1 MHGKGRRQRQGLRT
15 RLRTEPSSG
24 WLSHVGCGRR
34 EREMRFRFCA
44 CALNRQGI
52 PTVCHTRVPTV
63 AHPGGNTW
71 ESSQLIVKYI
81 FLTPQAGAAK
91 SLTPGRRFPHSC
103 QSRPLNLFALRAN
116 DLGLYLSVWGPLG
129 RYAPI
134 PNIKLEKS
142 CKCSF
147 LPPGKRTLCRND
159 DVVPRSCAASSAAD
173 FSSRPGLQ
181 KLPDVLILVDA
192 STKTILARNYSF
204 RSNRPQTLIK
214 PQIMREA
221 PVALREAHGPNL
233 QKRVSVK
240 RSYGVCDWDWD
251 WDWDWVGGGVGRT
264 HTHRCRAASI
274 RSGKF

>member
-1 MHGKGRRQRQGLRT
+1 
-15 RLRTEPSSG
+15 
-24 WLSHVGCGRR
+24 
-34 EREMRFRFCA
+34 MRFRFCA

-116 DLGLYLSVWGPLG
+116 DLRLYLSVWGPLG

-251 WDWDWVGGGVGRT
+251 WDWDWVGGSVG
-264 HTHRCRAASI
+264 HTHIAVERQAYGVESF
-274 RSGKF
+274 SLH